1 MVVMAY
7 KPVGKNYFNAV
18 VLPDYFPTKNECIE
32 YLLDEYATDD
42 TYEIKK
48 TSEKDFFV
56 TELDGKGAAYRSW
69 FCARVIQSN
78 NR

>member
-18 VLPDYFPTKNECIE
+18 VLPDYFSTKNECIE

-42 TYEIKK
+42 TYKIKK
-48 TSEKDFFV
+48 TSEKGFFV
-56 TELDGKGAAYRSW
+56 T
-69 FCARVIQSN
+69 
-78 NR
+78 